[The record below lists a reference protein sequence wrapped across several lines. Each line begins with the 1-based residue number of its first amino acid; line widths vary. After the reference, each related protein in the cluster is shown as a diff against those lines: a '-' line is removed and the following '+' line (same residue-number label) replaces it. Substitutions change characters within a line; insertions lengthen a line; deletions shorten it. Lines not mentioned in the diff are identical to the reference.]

1 MADDRFSSDPYLSNV
16 TEYDVDRRLRF
27 VDLRPEDLANIEK
40 IRDDVAG
47 SADEHAAVFFDFL
60 SQLPEAAGV
69 FAKPAVLA
77 DARRLKR
84 DHLLA
89 LASGRY
95 DKTYVEQRVQL
106 GLIYSRSQLDTRVF
120 LGAFNA
126 MMASIGGKVFAR
138 FAKDPKTAFACLTS
152 LNKVAF
158 FDLGVITDVMIA
170 DRERT
175 IMSQQ
180 EAIRELSTP
189 TLQVRDRLL
198 VLPIIGVLDTYR
210 ARQLTE
216 GLLQAIR
223 ARRARVVVMDIT
235 GVPTVDSKVAN
246 HLLQTVAASRLMG
259 ATVIVTGLSADV
271 AQSLVTL
278 GVDLAALNTVGDLQ
292 GGLEEAERL
301 LGYELKLRD
310 GSTSRGVA

>member
-1 MADDRFSSDPYLSNV
+1 MAEDRTRLDPNLVRV
-16 TEYDVDRRLRF
+16 TEYDVDRRRRF
-27 VDLRPEDLANIEK
+27 VDLRAEDLAQIAKVKE
-40 IRDDVAG
+40 DVAG
-47 SADEHAAVFFDFL
+47 HAEAHMAAFFDFL
-60 SQLPEAAGV
+60 RDLPEAAGL
-69 FAKPAVLA
+69 FAKPTVLD
-77 DARRLKR
+77 DAKRLKR
-84 DHLLA
+84 EHLMA
-89 LASGRY
+89 LAAGSY
-95 DKTYVEQRVQL
+95 DKAYVEQRVQL
-106 GLIYSRSQLDTRVF
+106 GLIYSRSQLDTRLF

-126 MMASIGGKVFAR
+126 MMASIGAKVFAR
-138 FAKDPKTAFACLTS
+138 MAKDPLAALACLAS
-152 LNKVAF
+152 LNKIAF

-175 IMSQQ
+175 ILAQQ

-189 TLQVRDRLL
+189 TLQVRERLL
-198 VLPIIGVLDTYR
+198 ILPIIGVLDTYR

-235 GVPTVDSKVAN
+235 GVATVDSKVAN

-278 GVDLAALNTVGDLQ
+278 GVALATA
-292 GGLEEAERL
+292 R
-301 LGYELKLRD
+301 
-310 GSTSRGVA
+310 

>member
-1 MADDRFSSDPYLSNV
+1 MPDDRIPSDPHASIV
-16 TEYDVDRRLRF
+16 SEFDADRRLRF
-27 VDLRPEDLANIEK
+27 VGFGPDDLPNIAK
-40 IRDDVAG
+40 IKDDVVG
-47 SADEHAAVFFDFL
+47 NIDVHMAAFFDFL
-60 SQLPEAAGV
+60 AQLPEAAGI
-69 FAKPAVLA
+69 FAKPAMLA
-77 DARRLKR
+77 EAKRLKR
-84 DHLLA
+84 EHLMA
-89 LASGRY
+89 IVSGRY
-95 DKTYVEQRVQL
+95 DQSYVEQRVQL
-106 GLIYSRSQLDTRVF
+106 GLIYSRNQIDTRVF

-126 MMASIGGKVFAR
+126 MMTSIGAQVIAR
-138 FAKDPKTAFACLTS
+138 FAKDPKTGYACLAS
-152 LNKVAF
+152 LNKMLF
-158 FDLGVITDVMIA
+158 FDLGIITDVMIA

-175 IMSQQ
+175 ILSQQ

-198 VLPIIGVLDTYR
+198 VLPIIGVLDTFR

-301 LGYELKLRD
+301 LGYELIERD
-310 GSTSRGVA
+310 APVSRIVA

>member
-1 MADDRFSSDPYLSNV
+1 MAEDRVQQDPHLAHVSQ
-16 TEYDVDRRLRF
+16 YDVDRRRRF
-27 VDLRPEDLANIEK
+27 VDLRPEDLANIAK
-40 IRDDVAG
+40 VKDDIAG
-47 SADEHAAVFFDFL
+47 HADAHMTTFFDFL
-60 SQLPEAAGV
+60 ADLPEAAGL

-77 DARRLKR
+77 EAKRLKR
-84 DHLLA
+84 EHLIA
-89 LASGRY
+89 LVGGQY
-95 DKTYVEQRVQL
+95 DQAYVEQRVQL
-106 GLIYSRSQLDTRVF
+106 GLMYSRAQLDTRVF

-126 MMASIGGKVFAR
+126 MMGSVHAAIFASFP
-138 FAKDPKTAFACLTS
+138 KDPATALASVTS
-152 LNKVAF
+152 LNKIAF

-175 IMSQQ
+175 ILAQQ

-189 TLQVRDRLL
+189 VLQVRDRLL
-198 VLPIIGVLDTYR
+198 ILPIIGVLDTYR

-216 GLLQAIR
+216 SLLQAIR
-223 ARRARVVVMDIT
+223 ARRARVVVVDIT
-235 GVPTVDSKVAN
+235 GVATVDSKVAN

-278 GVDLAALNTVGDLQ
+278 GVDLGTLNTVGDLQ

-301 LGYELKLRD
+301 LGYEVAQRAAP
-310 GSTSRGVA
+310 TSRVAV